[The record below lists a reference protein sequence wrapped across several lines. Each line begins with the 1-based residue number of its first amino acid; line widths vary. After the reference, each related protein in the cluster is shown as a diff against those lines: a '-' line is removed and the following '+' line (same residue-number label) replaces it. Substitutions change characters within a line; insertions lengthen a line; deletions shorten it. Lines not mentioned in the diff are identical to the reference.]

1 MKLIPL
7 IILTLLLGF
16 ASSAYSDDL
25 FDKRDHLF
33 PAQMM
38 FEVSIPLGGSNTK
51 AVEFSLNYNNFN
63 NLSSRNV
70 IASYSKQGDF
80 ELPVYNRFGE
90 EAVDWAID
98 HPYWA
103 SAIAY
108 VVIFGIPNF

>member
-1 MKLIPL
+1 MKPITLPL
-7 IILTLLLGF
+7 IVLL
-16 ASSAYSDDL
+16 ASFSISGHCEDFL
-25 FDKRDHLF
+25 HEKNHLF

-70 IASYSKQGDF
+70 IASYNKQGDF
-80 ELPVYNRFGE
+80 ELPVYNQFGE

-98 HPYWA
+98 HPFWA
-103 SAIAY
+103 AAIVY
-108 VVIFGIPNF
+108 VAISGIPNP